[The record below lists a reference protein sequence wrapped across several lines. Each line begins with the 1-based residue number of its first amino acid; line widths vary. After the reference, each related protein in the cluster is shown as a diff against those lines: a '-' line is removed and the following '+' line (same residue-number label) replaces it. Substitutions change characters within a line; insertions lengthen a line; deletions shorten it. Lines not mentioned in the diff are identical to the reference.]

1 MKELGDGEEE
11 VIEDVEILWI
21 LGFVEAVVVVR
32 GMSTEGRVFVEV
44 GGEGGSINV
53 KPSKAFAVDGGH
65 EESFSFFL
73 VTCCSTVTVG
83 SIVRRLPA

>member
-1 MKELGDGEEE
+1 MEDGEEE
-11 VIEDVEILWI
+11 VIKDVEILCI
-21 LGFVEAVVVVR
+21 LDFVEAVVVVCEI
-32 GMSTEGRVFVEV
+32 STKGRISVEV
-44 GGEGGSINV
+44 GGEGGFINV
-53 KPSKAFAVDGGH
+53 KPSKAFAVDGGR

>member
-1 MKELGDGEEE
+1 MEDGEEE

-21 LGFVEAVVVVR
+21 LDFVEAVVVVVCDI
-32 GMSTEGRVFVEV
+32 STEGRVFVEV

-53 KPSKAFAVDGGH
+53 KPSKAFAVDGGR
-65 EESFSFFL
+65 EESFIFFL
-73 VTCCSTVTVG
+73 VTCRSTVTVG

>member
-1 MKELGDGEEE
+1 MEDGEEE
-11 VIEDVEILWI
+11 VIKDVEILWI
-21 LGFVEAVVVVR
+21 LDFVEAVVVVCDI
-32 GMSTEGRVFVEV
+32 STEGRVFVEV

-53 KPSKAFAVDGGH
+53 KPSKAFAVDGGR

>member
-1 MKELGDGEEE
+1 LGDGEEE

-21 LGFVEAVVVVR
+21 LDFVEVVVVVR
-32 GMSTEGRVFVEV
+32 DISNEGRVFVEV

-53 KPSKAFAVDGGH
+53 KPSKAFAVDGGR
-65 EESFSFFL
+65 EESFIFFL
-73 VTCCSTVTVG
+73 VTCRSTVTVG